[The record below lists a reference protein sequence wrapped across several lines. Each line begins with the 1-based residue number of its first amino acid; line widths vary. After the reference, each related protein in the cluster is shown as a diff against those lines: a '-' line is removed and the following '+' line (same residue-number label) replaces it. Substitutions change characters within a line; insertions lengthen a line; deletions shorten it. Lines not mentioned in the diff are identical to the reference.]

1 MSKSILDTKLFQV
14 CADCMET
21 CGKYVRCFNCNA
33 DYTAEIRAEADVEVA
48 AVKLAKAKILNFV
61 CACGDDNNNV
71 ECD

>member
-1 MSKSILDTKLFQV
+1 
-14 CADCMET
+14 MET